1 MRGSA
6 QKSTV
11 STYVV
16 RWTDKGTLQSKEYSD
31 YATAQK
37 AVRWLA
43 DNGIDD
49 ADIAVSPP
57 KRPKGDDSAK
67 DEY

>member
-6 QKSTV
+6 QRSTV

-16 RWTDKGTLQSKEYSD
+16 RWTDKNVQQSKEYTD

-37 AVRWLA
+37 AIRWLA

-49 ADIAVSPP
+49 ADIAVSAP
-57 KRPKGDDSAK
+57 KRITDDT
-67 DEY
+67 DED